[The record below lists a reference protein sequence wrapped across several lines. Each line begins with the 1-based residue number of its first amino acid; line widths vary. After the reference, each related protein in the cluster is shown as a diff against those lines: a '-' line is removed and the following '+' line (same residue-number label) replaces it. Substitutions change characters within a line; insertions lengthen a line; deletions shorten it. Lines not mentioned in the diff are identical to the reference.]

1 MASLREFEKKKEEE
15 MEMLEVR
22 MKGMCE
28 EKLWYEE
35 EVSIIESKFTGQLDQ
50 YEKELE
56 VGTVGEDKL

>member
-22 MKGMCE
+22 MHGMCE

-35 EVSIIESKFTGQLDQ
+35 AVSMIENKFTVQLDQ

-56 VGTVGEDKL
+56 VGIVREDKQ